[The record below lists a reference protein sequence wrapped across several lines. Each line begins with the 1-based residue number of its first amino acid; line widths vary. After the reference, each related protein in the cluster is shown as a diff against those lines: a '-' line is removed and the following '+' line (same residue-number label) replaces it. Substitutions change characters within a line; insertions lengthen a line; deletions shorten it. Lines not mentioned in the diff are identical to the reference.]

1 MSEPM
6 SRDEFKAA
14 MMASMTPMQPEE
26 AADLMDREAAR
37 KEKQREYAR
46 KAYEKKKAKKAEAAA
61 DPEAEEPKKEAK
73 KGPEPVVLSAG
84 DADLLSGYIRNCI
97 CYAIEEMDCYN
108 TPEMIFKL
116 VHLADRL
123 ELKEER

>member
-6 SRDEFKAA
+6 TRDEFKEA

-37 KEKQREYAR
+37 KAKQREYAR

-61 DPEAEEPKKEAK
+61 DPEEEQAEDAP

-84 DADLLSGYIRNCI
+84 DADLLSGFIKNLL
-97 CYAIEEMDCYN
+97 CYAIEEYDCYN
-108 TPEMIFKL
+108 TTEMIFRL
-116 VHLADRL
+116 VHLADRMQ
-123 ELKEER
+123 LKEETR